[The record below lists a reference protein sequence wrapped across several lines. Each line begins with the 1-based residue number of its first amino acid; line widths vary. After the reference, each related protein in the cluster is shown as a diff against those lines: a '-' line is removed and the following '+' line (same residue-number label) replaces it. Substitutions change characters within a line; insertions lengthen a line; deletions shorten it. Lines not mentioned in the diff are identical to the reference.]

1 VLDKPGSEF
10 RVAGGCQAGK
20 QAVVVKASGSLER
33 HQLGVIMG
41 TALLG
46 SWSLFSLPGDRRKR
60 VGRSGWHFTVFMMQ

>member
-1 VLDKPGSEF
+1 
-10 RVAGGCQAGK
+10 
-20 QAVVVKASGSLER
+20 VKASGSLER